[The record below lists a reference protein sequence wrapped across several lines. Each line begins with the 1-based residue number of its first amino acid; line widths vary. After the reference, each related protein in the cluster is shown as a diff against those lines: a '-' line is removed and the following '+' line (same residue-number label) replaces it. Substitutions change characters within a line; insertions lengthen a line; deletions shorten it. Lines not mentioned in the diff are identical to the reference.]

1 MRKVNDTATIR
12 QQVACGEFFDN
23 DGLSKYSWSNFS
35 MAETQQKLKKPSA
48 QATPL
53 SVLQRFRVL
62 IRTAQRHSQ
71 WVERQSGVTG
81 AQLWALQE
89 LVEAPG
95 LRVGELANRM
105 ALHQS
110 TASNM
115 VDRLE
120 TAGLLRKQRTS
131 ADQRVVRLYLTDE
144 GTALLGRAPS
154 PARGILPEAL
164 RLMDQDGLSR
174 LQGELDALLRQ
185 IRDLDEG
192 FGMQPLPFTE

>member
-1 MRKVNDTATIR
+1 MSEQQSPSRKSEGKG
-12 QQVACGEFFDN
+12 QQV
-23 DGLSKYSWSNFS
+23 S
-35 MAETQQKLKKPSA
+35 
-48 QATPL
+48 PL

-71 WVERQSGVTG
+71 WIERQSGVTG

-89 LVEAPG
+89 LNEAPG

-115 VDRLE
+115 IDRLE
-120 TAGLLRKQRTS
+120 TGGLIRKERTS
-131 ADQRVVRLYLTDE
+131 ADQRVVRLYLTAE
-144 GTALLGRAPS
+144 GSALLGRAPS
-154 PARGILPEAL
+154 PARGVLPEAL
-164 RLMDQDGLSR
+164 RLLDDEALAR
-174 LQGELDALLRQ
+174 LQRELDVLLRQ
-185 IRDLDEG
+185 IKDLDEG

>member
-1 MRKVNDTATIR
+1 
-12 QQVACGEFFDN
+12 
-23 DGLSKYSWSNFS
+23 
-35 MAETQQKLKKPSA
+35 MAETQQKLKKSGA
-48 QATPL
+48 QASPL

-71 WVERQSGVTG
+71 WIERQSGVTG

-89 LVEAPG
+89 LSEAPG

-120 TAGLLRKQRTS
+120 TAALLRKERTS

-144 GTALLGRAPS
+144 GIALLGRAPS

-164 RLMDQDGLSR
+164 RLMDQEALLR

>member
-1 MRKVNDTATIR
+1 
-12 QQVACGEFFDN
+12 
-23 DGLSKYSWSNFS
+23 
-35 MAETQQKLKKPSA
+35 MAETQQMSRAGNGKSG
-48 QATPL
+48 QVSPL

-71 WVERQSGVTG
+71 WIERQSGVTG

-89 LVEAPG
+89 LKETQG
-95 LRVGELANRM
+95 LRVGELANHM

-120 TAGLLRKQRTS
+120 TSALIRKERTS
-131 ADQRVVRLYLTDE
+131 ADQRVVRLYLTAE
-144 GTALLGRAPS
+144 GEAVLKRAPS
-154 PARGILPEAL
+154 PARGVLPEAL
-164 RLMDQDGLSR
+164 RLLDEESLHN
-174 LQGELDALLRQ
+174 LQ
-185 IRDLDEG
+185 RDLDTLLKQIKDLDAG

>member
-1 MRKVNDTATIR
+1 MVQV
-12 QQVACGEFFDN
+12 QQGYTTSGSHA
-23 DGLSKYSWSNFS
+23 
-35 MAETQQKLKKPSA
+35 AQPS
-48 QATPL
+48 PL

-71 WVERQSGVTG
+71 WIERQSGVTG

-89 LVEAPG
+89 LKEIPG

-115 VDRLE
+115 IDRLE
-120 TAGLLRKQRTS
+120 TSELIRKERTS
-131 ADQRVVRLYLTDE
+131 ADQRVVRLYLTDQGE
-144 GTALLGRAPS
+144 ALLARAPS
-154 PARGILPEAL
+154 PARGVLPEAL
-164 RLMDQDGLSR
+164 RLLDEDSLRKLQDD
-174 LQGELDALLRQ
+174 LDGLLRQ
-185 IRDLDEG
+185 IKHLDAG

>member
-1 MRKVNDTATIR
+1 MPSSQNT
-12 QQVACGEFFDN
+12 
-23 DGLSKYSWSNFS
+23 
-35 MAETQQKLKKPSA
+35 LKKSA
-48 QATPL
+48 DKAAAVSPL

-71 WVERQSGVTG
+71 WIERQSGVTG

-89 LVEAPG
+89 LSEAPG

-120 TAGLLRKQRTS
+120 TGKLLRKERTS
-131 ADQRVVRLYLTDE
+131 VDQRVVRLYLTEE
-144 GTALLGRAPS
+144 GEALLRRAPS
-154 PARGILPEAL
+154 PARGVLPEAL
-164 RLMDQDGLSR
+164 RLLDEEALSR
-174 LQGELDALLRQ
+174 LQGELDVLLRQ
-185 IRDLDEG
+185 IKNLDEG

>member
-1 MRKVNDTATIR
+1 MPPKKSPSKTPEGPS
-12 QQVACGEFFDN
+12 QV
-23 DGLSKYSWSNFS
+23 S
-35 MAETQQKLKKPSA
+35 
-48 QATPL
+48 PL
-53 SVLQRFRVL
+53 SALQRFRVL

-71 WVERQSGVTG
+71 WIERKSGITG

-89 LVEAPG
+89 LADEPG
-95 LRVGELANRM
+95 LRVGQLANRM

-120 TAGLLRKQRTS
+120 TGGLIRKERTA
-131 ADQRVVRLYLTDE
+131 ADQRVVKLFLTEE
-144 GTALLGRAPS
+144 GKAMLGRAPS

-164 RLMDQDGLSR
+164 RLLDKDALER
-174 LQGELDALLRQ
+174 LQRELDGLLRQ
-185 IRDLDEG
+185 IQDLDEG

>member
-1 MRKVNDTATIR
+1 
-12 QQVACGEFFDN
+12 
-23 DGLSKYSWSNFS
+23 
-35 MAETQQKLKKPSA
+35 MAEAQQKVKKAAS
-48 QATPL
+48 QVTPL

-71 WVERQSGVTG
+71 WIERQSGVTG
-81 AQLWALQE
+81 AQLLALQE
-89 LVEAPG
+89 LAEAPG

-120 TAGLLRKQRTS
+120 TAALIRKERTS
-131 ADQRVVRLYLTDE
+131 ADQRVVRLYLTDA

-154 PARGILPEAL
+154 PARGVLPEAL
-164 RLMDQDGLSR
+164 RLLDPEALGR
-174 LQGELDALLRQ
+174 LQGELDGLLLQ

>member
-1 MRKVNDTATIR
+1 
-12 QQVACGEFFDN
+12 
-23 DGLSKYSWSNFS
+23 
-35 MAETQQKLKKPSA
+35 MAETQQKVKKAVS
-48 QATPL
+48 QVTPL

-71 WVERQSGVTG
+71 WIERQSGVTG

-89 LVEAPG
+89 LAEVPG

-120 TAGLLRKQRTS
+120 TAALIRKERTS
-131 ADQRVVRLYLTDE
+131 ADQRVVRLYLTE
-144 GTALLGRAPS
+144 AGTALLARAPS
-154 PARGILPEAL
+154 PARGVLPEAL
-164 RLMDQDGLSR
+164 RLLDPEALAR
-174 LQGELDALLRQ
+174 LQGELDGLLLQ